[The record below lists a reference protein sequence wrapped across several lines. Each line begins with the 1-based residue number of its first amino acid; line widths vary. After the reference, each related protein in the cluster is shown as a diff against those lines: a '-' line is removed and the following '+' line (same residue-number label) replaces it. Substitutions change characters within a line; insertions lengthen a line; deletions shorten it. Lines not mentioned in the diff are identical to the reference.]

1 MGTIGDVV
9 INLYEKYVS
18 PSKKVATKESR
29 ITSVDEYS
37 AALQKDDYSRLSPQR
52 RRDIANMSPLLMKGI
67 RKKSLDSVRAWLEIE
82 TLNGRGKP
90 VNADINAIR
99 AFELRT
105 NYRKKLYDA
114 AVCAHIYGD
123 GFLLI
128 SFSNDKGLSV
138 SDAPRPNAEPIGVS
152 VLNPEQI
159 TEVAYKNKE
168 NQNKDLYHYVLKK
181 ASDNSTAL
189 IHPDRIQHVMIDS
202 LPYSKLGLS
211 KIDLLRH
218 TIESKK
224 NIDIATGNI
233 LAWFSHGIID
243 LKWEGMSPDE
253 KKEML
258 KIAATHPSAWVHD
271 EDLEVDIKNPQAIDP
286 KPFYDYVIL
295 NIAAALVMP
304 THILT
309 GVQTGRVTGSEI
321 GYGDYYRD
329 VHDMQELIYQPLI
342 EDLYRRIIEA
352 RGREWKYKI
361 NFNTI
366 YVDEKSEA
374 DIMKERVESAEKA
387 LNGTKGIGGFIDKE
401 EARRIFNDG
410 QIELEAEKKITFK
423 PPLPKP
429 DVPEKPEN
437 PHNPPKPPEMPEK
450 KKVEKKLTELDSEQ
464 KAMIAR
470 WKAYRK
476 KELDEYEKRTS
487 ENNDEN

>member
-1 MGTIGDVV
+1 
-9 INLYEKYVS
+9 
-18 PSKKVATKESR
+18 
-29 ITSVDEYS
+29 
-37 AALQKDDYSRLSPQR
+37 
-52 RRDIANMSPLLMKGI
+52 
-67 RKKSLDSVRAWLEIE
+67 
-82 TLNGRGKP
+82 
-90 VNADINAIR
+90 
-99 AFELRT
+99 
-105 NYRKKLYDA
+105 
-114 AVCAHIYGD
+114 
-123 GFLLI
+123 
-128 SFSNDKGLSV
+128 
-138 SDAPRPNAEPIGVS
+138 
-152 VLNPEQI
+152 
-159 TEVAYKNKE
+159 
-168 NQNKDLYHYVLKK
+168 
-181 ASDNSTAL
+181 
-189 IHPDRIQHVMIDS
+189 
-202 LPYSKLGLS
+202 
-211 KIDLLRH
+211 
-218 TIESKK
+218 
-224 NIDIATGNI
+224 
-233 LAWFSHGIID
+233 
-243 LKWEGMSPDE
+243 MSPDE